1 MHWPSR
7 QDPAEWWQF
16 LNCLYD
22 TNVIWYHSSG
32 LVIFSSMITF
42 LKAFTVQAASRDPL
56 WLKEKR
62 SKRPEKILDGL
73 YTLAFRTKEMR
84 VAAC

>member
-1 MHWPSR
+1 
-7 QDPAEWWQF
+7 
-16 LNCLYD
+16 
-22 TNVIWYHSSG
+22 
-32 LVIFSSMITF
+32 MITF

-73 YTLAFRTKEMR
+73 CTLAFRTKEIR